1 MSESAKHPRRK
12 FGLRRGLS
20 LLPAPDGAY
29 RLGRGDQSVILTNAF
44 HRTAAIAIARG
55 ADPFLNLPSS
65 HHQQIE
71 QLMGS
76 LAAANLLT
84 QGRSEIALPP
94 RYLNEIIER
103 DLAAQQLRNRCEP
116 ELLQCEWS
124 EAASAIGQDEGANI
138 LAARAH
144 VRVQISGRNRIATL
158 LHSLLLASGVSLV
171 ELRDSF
177 DKASISDTDIGTSTI
192 TSREYSEN
200 FYRHLQSHRRAISL
214 FPLDRS
220 ANYLKGSKD
229 SKGLKELKDEKSSST
244 KQAALIIHSGPVD
257 IEDLLDWLS
266 AGQAHFVI
274 QSPIADEITMGPL
287 VLPGVSPCLRC
298 ADLNQIDRVGY
309 SSADRISLTD
319 TPEIAMVGAHF
330 IASLAASQILHFIDS
345 TRVTSSTSNQ
355 LISGQFSPIA
365 RTTTVNL
372 QKLHQPQIHSITKH
386 PLCGCQVFRDISSG

>member
-1 MSESAKHPRRK
+1 MSDSANHTRRK

-20 LLPAPDGAY
+20 LFPTPDGAY
-29 RLGRGDQSVILTNAF
+29 RIGRGDQSVILANAF

-55 ADPFLNLPSS
+55 VDPFLNVHRSN
-65 HHQQIE
+65 HQQIE
-71 QLMGS
+71 HLIGL

-94 RYLNEIIER
+94 RYLNEIVER

-124 EAASAIGQDEGANI
+124 KAARAFGEDEGANI
-138 LAARAH
+138 LAARAN

-171 ELRDSF
+171 ELKDCF
-177 DKASISDTDIGTSTI
+177 DKRGISDTDIGTSTI
-192 TSREYSEN
+192 TAREYAEN
-200 FYRHLQSHRRAISL
+200 FYGHVQSHRRAISL

-220 ANYLKGSKD
+220 ASYLKGVTID
-229 SKGLKELKDEKSSST
+229 ST
-244 KQAALIIHSGPVD
+244 KQAVLIIHIGPVD
-257 IEDLLDWLS
+257 IEDLVDWLT
-266 AGQAHFVI
+266 ARQAHFVI

-287 VLPGVSPCLRC
+287 VLPGVTPCLRC
-298 ADLNQIDRVGY
+298 ADLNQMDRVGY

-330 IASLAASQILHFIDS
+330 IASLAASQILQHIDS
-345 TRVTSSTSNQ
+345 THFPSSS
-355 LISGQFSPIA
+355 IESWPIA

-372 QKLHQPQIHSITKH
+372 QKLHQPHIHLIAQH
-386 PLCGCQVFRDISSG
+386 PLCGCQVFRDKSSGYSRSDSR